1 MKSEKYQKQLENI
14 MDCFTGADGGV
25 SFMNLK
31 LLLDEME
38 RQELNGD
45 TDASEVLRIFSNFS
59 RLIDTAQ
66 KAVKW
71 EKR

>member
-14 MDCFTGADGGV
+14 LDCFTGADGGV
-25 SFMNLK
+25 LFMNLK

-45 TDASEVLRIFSNFS
+45 TDASEVLLIFSNFS